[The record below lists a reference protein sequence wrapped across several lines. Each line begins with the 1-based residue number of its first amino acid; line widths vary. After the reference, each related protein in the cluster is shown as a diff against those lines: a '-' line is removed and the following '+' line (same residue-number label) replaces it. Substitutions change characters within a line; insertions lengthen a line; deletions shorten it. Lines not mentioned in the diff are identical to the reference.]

1 VRNPYIVGSYV
12 TGPRHYGRHK
22 VIDYVLNNP
31 DEAVWVVSNRRM
43 GKTSLLRQTE
53 ILTSVA
59 DSPYVPIFWDVQGC
73 GTAAD
78 LAREL
83 YYAFEDADRRLNAL
97 GIDVPSL
104 EGEDVRGLLRAARRA
119 AEQAGRKLLLL
130 IDEAEAFLNV
140 GRHDSQELQL
150 LRKALQAGQG
160 LRVIMTSTKAL
171 AEINDLCND
180 WPTSPF
186 LFGFS
191 LCSLWEMDWL
201 SSRALICQDQGNLPI
216 KADPEV
222 IETICEYTN
231 RHPYLM
237 QVLCQRLWQEDNSL
251 RQPTEGDLTVD
262 DMLGSFCLIDFRHLT
277 PTERKIV
284 LTVSRQE
291 MISEADL
298 CTSVGQPLTYVQPF
312 IYSLVKLGYL
322 RQVYGQLA
330 VGNHF
335 FSAWL
340 HDHYNDLVNETES
353 RLTDRGV
360 QALAVRGIGNERTY
374 FEEQLSI
381 QMENLQELER
391 QKIQF
396 GLRVPL
402 DLVNE
407 INITRRGIERTRQ
420 ELEQLLARDA
430 PR

>member
-1 VRNPYIVGSYV
+1 
-12 TGPRHYGRHK
+12 
-22 VIDYVLNNP
+22 
-31 DEAVWVVSNRRM
+31 
-43 GKTSLLRQTE
+43 
-53 ILTSVA
+53 
-59 DSPYVPIFWDVQGC
+59 
-73 GTAAD
+73 
-78 LAREL
+78 
-83 YYAFEDADRRLNAL
+83 
-97 GIDVPSL
+97 
-104 EGEDVRGLLRAARRA
+104 
-119 AEQAGRKLLLL
+119 
-130 IDEAEAFLNV
+130 
-140 GRHDSQELQL
+140 
-150 LRKALQAGQG
+150 
-160 LRVIMTSTKAL
+160 
-171 AEINDLCND
+171 
-180 WPTSPF
+180 
-186 LFGFS
+186 
-191 LCSLWEMDWL
+191 
-201 SSRALICQDQGNLPI
+201 
-216 KADPEV
+216 
-222 IETICEYTN
+222 
-231 RHPYLM
+231 M